1 MRFPALHQP
10 TSEHW
15 YWRSGGLPSV
25 EYQTFPPQKME
36 TLHHVT
42 LWAVVSLLSNL
53 RKRLNML
60 SSSTFN
66 ERFSGASTDI
76 WALILVE
83 GCIDDGGW
91 LIVPLKNSLSSD
103 GHIFAN
109 INDEPKPKGS
119 SLVYFQRTIFWDDGC
134 LLNIN
139 IDGVMDCITNNSA
152 WIITTPTLIVATEL
166 CSPLLLTA
174 AKQYIIDSIHNRCTH
189 LCL

>member
-1 MRFPALHQP
+1 
-10 TSEHW
+10 
-15 YWRSGGLPSV
+15 
-25 EYQTFPPQKME
+25 
-36 TLHHVT
+36 
-42 LWAVVSLLSNL
+42 VVSLHFELGEKSN
-53 RKRLNML
+53 RPSSSPFNAL
-60 SSSTFN
+60 SSA
-66 ERFSGASTDI
+66 ASTDI

-119 SLVYFQRTIFWDDGC
+119 ILVYFQRTIFWDDGC